1 MISSSPVPDLAA
13 VCGHFP
19 LGGHFVAGA
28 PHGNGHIN
36 ETFAVTIDR
45 AGAPV
50 RYILQRINHRIF
62 RDVPSL
68 MENIARVSAHVAR
81 KVGAEPADTPPLQA
95 LTLIRT
101 HAGEAFHRDPQGGF
115 WRAYVFVEGASTYD
129 VVTSPTLARE
139 AAFAFGTFQRQLAD
153 LPGPR
158 LHETIPDFHHTRRR
172 YGVFTQAVAADA
184 HARAA
189 AVAAEIDFVRRHE
202 SLVDTLLRLQAA
214 GDAPERI
221 THNDTKANNVML
233 DDASGRGVCVIDLDT
248 VMPGLS
254 LYDFG
259 DMVRSA
265 TNSAAEDETDL
276 SRVQARLPIFDALV
290 AGYLEAAGGLLTGA
304 EVEHLARGAQL
315 MTFEVGLRFLTDYLQ
330 GDVYFRTKRPG
341 HNLDRARNQFALVAS
356 MEAQRPQME
365 AIVRN
370 HLVP

>member
-1 MISSSPVPDLAA
+1 MNPSVPDLAA
-13 VCGHFP
+13 VCAHFP
-19 LGGHFVAGA
+19 LTGRFTAGV

-36 ETFAVTIDR
+36 DTFAVTFDR
-45 AGAPV
+45 QGAPV

-68 MENIARVSAHVAR
+68 MDNIARTSAHVAQKIR
-81 KVGAEPADTPPLQA
+81 TEPPAAPSLQA

-101 HAGEAFHRDPQGGF
+101 NAGGTFHQDAQGHF
-115 WRAYVFVEGASTYD
+115 WRAYVFIERASTYD
-129 VVTSPTLARE
+129 VVTSPQLARE

-153 LPGPR
+153 LPGPK
-158 LHETIPDFHHTRRR
+158 LHETIPHFHHTRQRF
-172 YGVFTQAVAADA
+172 GVFEQAVAADA
-184 HARAA
+184 HRRAA
-189 AVAAEIDFVRRHE
+189 SVQAEISFVRRRE
-202 SLVDTLLRLQAA
+202 SLVDLLLDLQAA

-233 DDASGRGVCVIDLDT
+233 DDDTGRGICVIDLDT

-290 AGYLEAAGGLLTGA
+290 AGYLGATGGLLTTA
-304 EVEHLARGAQL
+304 EIEHLVRAAQL

-341 HNLDRARNQFALVAS
+341 HNLDRARNQFALVTS

-370 HLVP
+370 HLVA

>member
-1 MISSSPVPDLAA
+1 MSASPVPDLSA
-13 VCGHFP
+13 VCAHFP
-19 LGGHFVAGA
+19 LAGQFVAGA

-36 ETFAVTIDR
+36 DTFAVTVDR
-45 AGAPV
+45 AGATM

-68 MENIARVSAHVAR
+68 MENIARVSAHVTR
-81 KVGAEPADTPPLQA
+81 KVSAEPPAEPPLQA

-101 HAGEAFHRDPQGGF
+101 HAGEAFHRDPQGCF
-115 WRAYVFVEGASTYD
+115 WRAYIFVERASTYD
-129 VVTSPTLARE
+129 VVTSPALAR
-139 AAFAFGTFQRQLAD
+139 ATAFAFGTFQRQLAD

-172 YGVFTQAVAADA
+172 YSVFAQAVAADS
-184 HARAA
+184 HGRAA
-189 AVAAEIDFVRRHE
+189 AIGAEIDFVRRRE
-202 SLVDTLLRLQAA
+202 SLVDTLLHLQAA

-276 SRVQARLPIFDALV
+276 RRVQARLPIFDALV
-290 AGYLEAAGGLLTGA
+290 AGYLEATGGLLTGP
-304 EVEHLARGAQL
+304 EIEHLTRGAQL

-330 GDVYFRTKRPG
+330 GDIYFRTKRPG

-356 MEAQRPQME
+356 MEAQRQQMD
-365 AIVRN
+365 AIVR
-370 HLVP
+370 HHVVA

>member
-1 MISSSPVPDLAA
+1 MNAVSAFDLAA
-13 VCGHFP
+13 VCAHFP
-19 LGGHFVAGA
+19 LAGRFVAGV

-36 ETFAVTIDR
+36 DTFAVTFDR
-45 AGAPV
+45 HGATT

-68 MENIARVSAHVAR
+68 MDNIARVSAHVAGKIR
-81 KVGAEPADTPPLQA
+81 AEPPETPPRQA
-95 LTLIRT
+95 LTLIRS
-101 HAGEAFHRDPQGGF
+101 GQENFYRDPQGNY
-115 WRAYVFVEGASTYD
+115 WRAYVFLERASTHD
-129 VVTSPTLARE
+129 VVTSPEIARE
-139 AAFAFGTFQRQLAD
+139 AARAFGTFQRQLAD

-158 LHETIPDFHHTRRR
+158 LHETIPHFHHTRRR
-172 YGVFTQAVAADA
+172 FAAFEQAVAADA
-184 HARAA
+184 HGRAGG
-189 AVAAEIDFVRRHE
+189 VAAEISFVRRRE
-202 SLVDTLLRLQAA
+202 PLVDVLLKLQAA

-233 DDASGRGVCVIDLDT
+233 DDATGRGVCVIDLDT

-254 LYDFG
+254 LFDFG

-276 SRVQARLPIFDALV
+276 ARVHAQLPIFDALV
-290 AGYLEAAGGLLTGA
+290 DGYLRAAGSLLTRA
-304 EVEHLARGAQL
+304 EIEHLARAAQL

-330 GDVYFRTKRPG
+330 GDVYFRTRRPG

-365 AIVRN
+365 AIVRR
-370 HLVP
+370 HLPS